1 MENNFKMIAI
11 TFYGMEEMLANELL
25 DLGAQEIIQGN
36 RSVSFKGD
44 KGFMYKV
51 NLCIKTAI
59 KILKP
64 IFSKEVKNI
73 NELYKVFNDFPWE
86 NYISI
91 DNTFV
96 VESTVF
102 GKIFTHS
109 KYVSLKAK
117 DGIVDR
123 FKKKFNNRPNVSIK
137 NPDLIIN
144 IHLNNN
150 LCNISINSSGANLN
164 QRGYR
169 KSTNI
174 APINEVLASGII
186 KLSGWNGNSDFL
198 DPMCGSGTFLIE
210 AALIAGNIPGN
221 LYRNNFGF
229 NRWKDW
235 DLNLFNL
242 IKDSQIKKIKKI
254 NINIYGYDKSSSA
267 IAKAKENIELANLKL
282 NIKVCQKD
290 FFDSKKESDNILHIV
305 TNPPYGERLKGDINS
320 LYSKIGD
327 CLKLSFSKTNFWF
340 ISSNFAAMKYVGLRP
355 SKKIKLFNG
364 KLESRLLFFPIYEGT
379 KKIHKKIN

>member
-1 MENNFKMIAI
+1 MENNFKMVAI
-11 TFYGMEEMLANELL
+11 TFFGMEEILAKELL
-25 DLGAQEIIQGN
+25 DLGAQEIIKGN
-36 RSVSFKGD
+36 RSVTFKGD

-64 IFSKEVKNI
+64 IFSKKVRDT
-73 NELYKVFNDFPWE
+73 NELYEVFNNFSWE

-91 DNTFV
+91 DKTFL
-96 VESTVF
+96 VESNVF

-123 FKKKFNNRPNVSIK
+123 FKKKFNGRPNISIK
-137 NPDLIIN
+137 DPDLIIN
-144 IHLNNN
+144 IHLNDNF
-150 LCNISINSSGANLN
+150 CNVSINSSGSNLN

-186 KLSGWNGNSDFL
+186 KLTGWNGNSDFL

-221 LYRNNFGF
+221 LNRNSFAFSKWN
-229 NRWKDW
+229 DW

-242 IKDSQIKKIKKI
+242 IKDYQLKKIKKI
-254 NINIYGYDKSSSA
+254 NINILGYDKSPSA
-267 IAKAKENIELANLKL
+267 ILKAKENIELANLSL
-282 NIKVCQKD
+282 DIKVSKKD
-290 FFDSKKESDNILHIV
+290 FFDSKKEGNNNLHIV

-327 CLKLSFSKTNFWF
+327 SLKLSFSNTDFWF
-340 ISSNFAAMKYVGLRP
+340 ISSNFEAMKYFGLRP
-355 SKKIKLFNG
+355 SRKIKLFNG
-364 KLESRLLFFPIYEGT
+364 KLESRLMFFPIYKGT
-379 KKIHKKIN
+379 KKIHKK

>member
-102 GKIFTHS
+102 GKKFTHS

-150 LCNISINSSGANLN
+150 LCNMSINSSGANLN

-254 NINIYGYDKSSSA
+254 NINIYGYDKSSSV
-267 IAKAKENIELANLKL
+267 IAKAKENIELANLKS

-290 FFDSKKESDNILHIV
+290 FFDSKKEGDNILHIV

-327 CLKLSFSKTNFWF
+327 CLKSSFSKTNFWF

>member
-11 TFYGMEEMLANELL
+11 TFFGMEEILAKELL
-25 DLGAQEIIQGN
+25 DLGAQEIIKGN
-36 RSVSFKGD
+36 RSVSFNGD

-64 IFSKEVKNI
+64 IFSKKVRNT
-73 NELYKVFNDFPWE
+73 NELYEVFNEFPWE
-86 NYISI
+86 NYISV
-91 DNTFV
+91 DKTFV

-123 FKKKFNNRPNVSIK
+123 FKKKFNDRPNVSIK
-137 NPDLIIN
+137 DPDLIIN
-144 IHLNNN
+144 IHLNDN
-150 LCNISINSSGANLN
+150 LCNVSINSSGSNLN

-186 KLSGWNGNSDFL
+186 KLTGWNGNSDFL

-221 LYRNNFGF
+221 LNRNSFAF
-229 NRWKDW
+229 NKWNDW

-242 IKDSQIKKIKKI
+242 IKDSQLKKIKKI
-254 NINIYGYDKSSSA
+254 NINIFGYDKSPSA
-267 IAKAKENIELANLKL
+267 IVKAKENIELANLSSD
-282 NIKVCQKD
+282 IKVFQKD
-290 FFDSKKESDNILHIV
+290 FFDSKKEGGNNLHIV

-327 CLKLSFSKTNFWF
+327 SLKLSFSNTNFWF
-340 ISSNFAAMKYVGLRP
+340 ISSNFEAMKYFGLRP
-355 SKKIKLFNG
+355 SRKIKLFNG

-379 KKIHKKIN
+379 KKIHKK

>member
-11 TFYGMEEMLANELL
+11 TFYGMEEILANELL
-25 DLGAQEIIQGN
+25 DLGAQEIIKRN

-44 KGFMYKV
+44 KGFMYKA

-64 IFSKEVKNI
+64 IFSKEVNNI

-102 GKIFTHS
+102 GETFTHS

-123 FKKKFNNRPNVSIK
+123 FKEKFGSRPNVSIK
-137 NPDLIIN
+137 DPDLIIN

-186 KLSGWNGNSDFL
+186 KLTGWKGNSDFL

-221 LYRNNFGF
+221 LNRNNFGF

-242 IKDSQIKKIKKI
+242 IKDSQEKKIKKI
-254 NINIYGYDKSSSA
+254 NINISGYDKSPSA
-267 IAKAKENIELANLKL
+267 ITKAKENIELANLSAHI
-282 NIKVCQKD
+282 NVCKKD
-290 FFDSKKESDNILHIV
+290 FFDSKKEGDNILHIV

-327 CLKLSFSKTNFWF
+327 CLKSSFSNTNFWF
-340 ISSNFAAMKYVGLRP
+340 ISSNFEAMKYVGLRP

-364 KLESRLLFFPIYEGT
+364 KLESRLLFFSIYEGT
-379 KKIHKKIN
+379 KKIHKKIK

>member
-117 DGIVDR
+117 DGIADR

>member
-11 TFYGMEEMLANELL
+11 TFFGMEEILAKELL
-25 DLGAQEIIQGN
+25 DLGAQEIIIGN
-36 RSVSFKGD
+36 RSVIFKGD

-51 NLCIKTAI
+51 NLCIKSAI

-64 IFSKEVKNI
+64 IFSKKVINT
-73 NELYKVFNDFPWE
+73 NELYEIFNEFPWE

-91 DNTFV
+91 DKTFV

-123 FKKKFNNRPNVSIK
+123 FKKKFNSRPNVSIK
-137 NPDLIIN
+137 DADLIIN

-150 LCNISINSSGANLN
+150 LCNVSINSSGSNLN

-186 KLSGWNGNSDFL
+186 KLTGWNGNSDFL

-221 LYRNNFGF
+221 
-229 NRWKDW
+229 
-235 DLNLFNL
+235 
-242 IKDSQIKKIKKI
+242 
-254 NINIYGYDKSSSA
+254 
-267 IAKAKENIELANLKL
+267 
-282 NIKVCQKD
+282 
-290 FFDSKKESDNILHIV
+290 
-305 TNPPYGERLKGDINS
+305 
-320 LYSKIGD
+320 
-327 CLKLSFSKTNFWF
+327 
-340 ISSNFAAMKYVGLRP
+340 
-355 SKKIKLFNG
+355 
-364 KLESRLLFFPIYEGT
+364 
-379 KKIHKKIN
+379 

>member
-11 TFYGMEEMLANELL
+11 TFYGMEEILAKELL
-25 DLGAQEIIQGN
+25 DLGAQEIIKRN

-44 KGFMYKV
+44 KGFMYKA

-64 IFSKEVKNI
+64 IFSKEINNI
-73 NELYKVFNDFPWE
+73 NELYKVFNYFPWE

-123 FKKKFNNRPNVSIK
+123 FKEKFSSRPNVSIK
-137 NPDLIIN
+137 DPDLIIN
-144 IHLNNN
+144 IHLNDN

-186 KLSGWNGNSDFL
+186 KLTGWKGNSDFL

-221 LYRNNFGF
+221 LNRNNFGF

-242 IKDSQIKKIKKI
+242 IKDSQEKKIKKI
-254 NINIYGYDKSSSA
+254 NINISGYDKSPSA
-267 IAKAKENIELANLKL
+267 ITKAKENIELANLSAHV
-282 NIKVCQKD
+282 NVCKKD
-290 FFDSKKESDNILHIV
+290 FFDSKKEGDNILHIV

-327 CLKLSFSKTNFWF
+327 CLKSSFSNTNFWF
-340 ISSNFAAMKYVGLRP
+340 ISSNFEAMKYVGLRP

-364 KLESRLLFFPIYEGT
+364 KLESRLLFFSIYEGT
-379 KKIHKKIN
+379 KKIHKKIK

>member
-11 TFYGMEEMLANELL
+11 TFYGMEEILAKELL
-25 DLGAQEIIQGN
+25 DLGAQEIIKRN

-44 KGFMYKV
+44 KGFMYKA

-64 IFSKEVKNI
+64 IFSKEVNNI

-102 GKIFTHS
+102 GKTFTHS

-123 FKKKFNNRPNVSIK
+123 FKEKFGSRPNVSIK
-137 NPDLIIN
+137 DPDLIIN

-186 KLSGWNGNSDFL
+186 KLTGWKGNSDFL

-221 LYRNNFGF
+221 LNRNNFGF

-242 IKDSQIKKIKKI
+242 IKDSQEKKIKKI
-254 NINIYGYDKSSSA
+254 NINISGYDKSPSA
-267 IAKAKENIELANLKL
+267 INKAKENIELANLSAHI
-282 NIKVCQKD
+282 NVCKKD
-290 FFDSKKESDNILHIV
+290 FFDSKKEGDNILHIV
-305 TNPPYGERLKGDINS
+305 TNPPYGERLKGNINS

-327 CLKLSFSKTNFWF
+327 CLKSSFSNTNFWF
-340 ISSNFAAMKYVGLRP
+340 ISSNFEAMKYVGLRP

-364 KLESRLLFFPIYEGT
+364 KLESRLLFFSIYEGT
-379 KKIHKKIN
+379 KKIHKKIK

>member
-1 MENNFKMIAI
+1 MENNFKMIAT
-11 TFYGMEEMLANELL
+11 TFYGMEEILAKELL
-25 DLGAQEIIQGN
+25 DLGAQEIKKGN

-51 NLCIKTAI
+51 NLCIKTAL

-64 IFSKEVKNI
+64 IFSKKIYNN
-73 NELYKVFNDFPWE
+73 NELYRIFYDFPWE
-86 NYISI
+86 KLLST
-91 DNTFV
+91 DKTFV
-96 VESTVF
+96 IESTVF
-102 GKIFTHS
+102 GKVFTHS
-109 KYVSLKAK
+109 KYVSLRAK

-123 FKKKFNNRPNVSIK
+123 FKKKFNSRPSISIYD
-137 NPDLIIN
+137 PDLIIN
-144 IHLNNN
+144 IHITNN
-150 LCNISINSSGANLN
+150 LCDISINSSGSNLN

-186 KLSGWNGNSDFL
+186 KLTGWNGNCDFL

-210 AALIAGNIPGN
+210 AAIIAGNIPAN
-221 LYRNNFGF
+221 LNRKKFGF

-242 IKDSQIKKIKKI
+242 IKNSQLKKIKKI
-254 NINIYGYDKSSSA
+254 NINIFGYDKSPSA
-267 IAKAKENIELANLKL
+267 IIKAKENIESANLNS
-282 NIKVCQKD
+282 NIKVFQKD
-290 FFDSKKESDNILHIV
+290 FFDSKKQGTDSLHIV

-327 CLKLSFSKTNFWF
+327 SLKLSFFNTSFWF
-340 ISSNFAAMKYVGLRP
+340 ISSNFEAMKHFGLRP
-355 SKKIKLFNG
+355 SRKIKLFNG

-379 KKIHKKIN
+379 KRIHKK

>member
-1 MENNFKMIAI
+1 MENNFKMIAT
-11 TFYGMEEMLANELL
+11 TFYGMEEILAKELL
-25 DLGAQEIIQGN
+25 DLGAQEIKKGN

-51 NLCIKTAI
+51 NLCVKTAL

-64 IFSKEVKNI
+64 IFSKKIHNN
-73 NELYKVFNDFPWE
+73 NELYRIFYDFPWE
-86 NYISI
+86 KFLSI
-91 DNTFV
+91 DKTFV
-96 VESTVF
+96 IESTVF
-102 GKIFTHS
+102 GKVFTHS
-109 KYVSLKAK
+109 KYVSLRAK

-123 FKKKFNNRPNVSIK
+123 FNKKFNARPSISL
-137 NPDLIIN
+137 NDPDLIIN
-144 IHLNNN
+144 IHITNN
-150 LCNISINSSGANLN
+150 LCNISINSSGSNLN

-186 KLSGWNGNSDFL
+186 KLTGWNGNCDFL

-210 AALIAGNIPGN
+210 AAIIAGNVPAN
-221 LYRNNFGF
+221 LNRKKFGF
-229 NRWKDW
+229 NRWNDW

-242 IKDSQIKKIKKI
+242 IKNSQLNKIKKI
-254 NINIYGYDKSSSA
+254 NINIFGYDKSPSA
-267 IAKAKENIELANLKL
+267 IIKAKENIESANLNS
-282 NIKVCQKD
+282 NINVFQKD
-290 FFDSKKESDNILHIV
+290 FFNSKKQGSDYLHIV

-327 CLKLSFSKTNFWF
+327 SLKLSFSNTNFWF
-340 ISSNFAAMKYVGLRP
+340 ISSNFEAMKHFGLRP
-355 SKKIKLFNG
+355 SRKIKLFNG

-379 KKIHKKIN
+379 RKIHKK